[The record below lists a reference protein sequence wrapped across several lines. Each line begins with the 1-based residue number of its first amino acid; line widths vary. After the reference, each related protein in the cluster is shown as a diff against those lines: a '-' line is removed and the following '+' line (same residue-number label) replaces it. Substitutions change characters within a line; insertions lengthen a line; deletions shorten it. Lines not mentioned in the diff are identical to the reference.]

1 MLKILSSQQIRELDA
16 YTIAHE
22 PIKSIDLMER
32 ACDVFVEWFMREFAS
47 PRKIGIIC
55 GTGNNGGDG
64 LAIARLLSEVNYPV
78 KVWIVRGNAPTTE
91 DFKINFE
98 RIQGKLDLYDIV
110 STSDQGLFSDRDIL
124 IDAIFGSGLS
134 RPVEGIYEQAINC
147 INQSNAVKIAVD
159 LPSGLMSDK
168 TSTGKI
174 VKADYTIL
182 FQLPKLA
189 FLMPENYRYVGD
201 WRIVDIGLSKV
212 FLKEADTSYYY
223 LTKNSIRQKIR
234 KREKFDHKGTYGH
247 ALLIAGSF
255 GKMGACVLSAR
266 ACLRSGVG
274 LLTVHVPKSGYTIVQ
289 TSVPEAMASVYEED
303 YFSGE
308 LQTSGYAAIGVGPG
322 LGQAKET
329 SNALLILL
337 EQGKSLVIDAD
348 SLNILAANRE
358 WIKQIPSGSILTPH
372 PKEFERLVGS
382 WQNDFERLEKQKQ
395 LSIDTKTVVI
405 LKGAHSSIASPDG
418 KVYFNSTGNPGM
430 ATGGSGDVLTGILT
444 GLLAQGYSAIDAAI
458 IGVYLHGLSGD
469 MAAREKGQHSLIAS
483 DLIDYLPAAF
493 KSVAN

>member
-1 MLKILSSQQIRELDA
+1 MLKILTSKQIKELDA
-16 YTIAHE
+16 FTIEHE
-22 PIKSIDLMER
+22 PVKSIDLMER
-32 ACDVFVEWFMREFAS
+32 ACEAFVEWFMKEFAS

-64 LAIARLLSEVNYPV
+64 LAISRLLSEVNYPV
-78 KVWIVRGNAPTTE
+78 KVWIVRGSAPTTE

-98 RIQGKLDLYDIV
+98 RIKGKLDLYDIV

-134 RPVEGIYEQAINC
+134 RPMEGIYEQAINC
-147 INQSNAVKIAVD
+147 INRSRAIKIAID

-174 VKADYTIL
+174 VKADYTIS

-189 FLMPENYRYVGD
+189 FLLPENYCYVGD
-201 WRIVDIGLSKV
+201 WKIVDIRLSKV

-223 LTKNSIRQKIR
+223 LTKSSIRQKIN

-247 ALLIAGSF
+247 AFMIAGSF
-255 GKMGACVLSAR
+255 GKMGACILSAR
-266 ACLRSGVG
+266 ACLRAGVG
-274 LLTVHVPKSGYTIVQ
+274 LLTVHVPKSGYTIIQ
-289 TSVPEAMASVYEED
+289 TSVPEAMASAYQED
-303 YFSGE
+303 FFSGE
-308 LQTSGYAAIGVGPG
+308 LEVSDYAAIGVGPG
-322 LGQAKET
+322 LGQSIDT
-329 SNALLILL
+329 
-337 EQGKSLVIDAD
+337 GKAVLKLMEKGKPLVIDAD
-348 SLNILAANRE
+348 ALNLLATNRE
-358 WIKQIPSGSILTPH
+358 WVKRIPSDSILTPH
-372 PKEFERLVGS
+372 PKEFERLVGA

-395 LSIDTKTVVI
+395 LSREIKAVVI
-405 LKGAHSSIASPDG
+405 LKGAHSSIATPDG

-444 GLLAQGYSAIDAAI
+444 ALLAQGYSAVDAAI

-483 DLIDYLPAAF
+483 DLIDFLPAAF